1 MAPIPHGEDRDKP
14 PDNPD
19 DCHLSHQ
26 EPFDVVINA
35 DSSDSEDD
43 NEGGGGYMGYQMLAQ
58 DLNENDDVNDEDDNN
73 GDESEEEQDIHVS
86 TVYNIDKQSRASV
99 TLEPNFRSLV

>member
-35 DSSDSEDD
+35 DSSDSDD
-43 NEGGGGYMGYQMLAQ
+43 GNEGGGGYMGYQMLAQ
-58 DLNENDDVNDEDDNN
+58 DLNENDENDDDDNN

-86 TVYNIDKQSRASV
+86 TFIVRHRQTK
-99 TLEPNFRSLV
+99 